1 MRCMKTVL
9 IVFGVL
15 AAILSPGAAS
25 GDEAFER
32 ALSLAA
38 EKRYSDAREVLDP
51 LLEREPGHRRARLL
65 HGVLRARAGRVGEAI
80 DIFEALRRDHPEMS
94 EPYNNLAV
102 LYAVGGRL
110 EDAREILLATLKRQ
124 PDAVVYANLGDVYT
138 KLARRAYQQAREL
151 EAGGGAHPEQETDTT
166 FAIWVTPDDSSETG
180 MRGATAEPQNPP
192 MEPRETAT
200 ESGGPAVQSRD
211 GMAKPPE
218 GGQEPAD
225 LVPQGWESATESQ
238 DAVPESR
245 ESVAP
250 TPTVTA
256 DAQRPDPES
265 RDTREDTAGKV
276 PAASEAAS
284 MPSAF
289 CARAGGFQGRR
300 AVADAALWLQSYGAE
315 VVEVR
320 HEERRIASSYR
331 VYLPPFESREEA
343 EAKLRE
349 IRKRGV
355 RDVAVI
361 KDGDLANGISFGI
374 YREADNMHR
383 RVAALDRLGYPVRSH
398 AADLEI
404 VEEYVIKARAGGA
417 PDTLDGAWTSR
428 FPEQSIRVVDCG

>member
-9 IVFGVL
+9 IVFGAL

-102 LYAVGGRL
+102 LYAVEGRL

-138 KLARRAYQQAREL
+138 KLARRAYQQAREI
-151 EAGGGAHPEQETDTT
+151 EAGGGAHPEQEKDTT
-166 FAIWVTPDDSSETG
+166 FAIPVTPDDSSETG

-211 GMAKPPE
+211 VMAKPPE

-225 LVPQGWESATESQ
+225 PVPQGRESATESQ
-238 DAVPESR
+238 DAAPESR
-245 ESVAP
+245 EPVASP
-250 TPTVTA
+250 VAA
-256 DAQRPDPES
+256 DAQRPDTES
-265 RDTREDTAGKV
+265 PDTREDTAGTV

-284 MPSAF
+284 MSSAF

-349 IRKRGV
+349 IRNRGV

-374 YREADNMHR
+374 YRQADNMHR
-383 RVAALDRLGYPVRSH
+383 RVAALDRLGYAVSSY

-417 PDTLDGAWTSR
+417 PDTLDDAWTSR

>member
-9 IVFGVL
+9 IVFGAL

-102 LYAVGGRL
+102 LYAVEGRL
-110 EDAREILLATLKRQ
+110 EDARETLLAILKRQ

-151 EAGGGAHPEQETDTT
+151 EAGDGAPPEQETDTT
-166 FAIWVTPDDSSETG
+166 FAIWVTPDNSSETG

-211 GMAKPPE
+211 VMAKPPE

-225 LVPQGWESATESQ
+225 PVPQGRESATESQ

-250 TPTVTA
+250 PSTVAA
-256 DAQRPDPES
+256 DTQRPDTES
-265 RDTREDTAGKV
+265 RDTREDTAGTV

-349 IRKRGV
+349 IRNRGV

-383 RVAALDRLGYPVRSH
+383 RVAALDRLGYPVRSL

>member
-9 IVFGVL
+9 IVFGAL
-15 AAILSPGAAS
+15 AAILSHGAAS

-51 LLEREPGHRRARLL
+51 LLEREPGHRRGRLL

-80 DIFEALRRDHPEMS
+80 DIFVALRRDHPEMS

-102 LYAVGGRL
+102 LYAVEGRL
-110 EDAREILLATLKRQ
+110 EDAREILLATLERQ

-151 EAGGGAHPEQETDTT
+151 EAGGGAPPEQETDTT
-166 FAIWVTPDDSSETG
+166 FAIRVTPDDSSETG
-180 MRGATAEPQNPP
+180 MRGATAEP
-192 MEPRETAT
+192 
-200 ESGGPAVQSRD
+200 
-211 GMAKPPE
+211 PE
-218 GGQEPAD
+218 GGQEPVDPASQ
-225 LVPQGWESATESQ
+225 PQESETVSQ
-238 DAVPESR
+238 DAAPESR
-245 ESVAP
+245 EPAAPPSTVA
-250 TPTVTA
+250 A
-256 DAQRPDPES
+256 DTQRPDTES
-265 RDTREDTAGKV
+265 RVVREDTAGTV

-349 IRKRGV
+349 IRNRGV